1 MHLKEQTKTGATR
14 TLTTAICDWLVG
26 LCFREKQKI
35 ESHKTSLLGVECIEG
50 HFAFV
55 REAIMDLTTLF
66 YNLREEVSCSVCSD
80 LFTDPK
86 HLSCLHSFCLKCLN
100 RWYETCGGG
109 QAIKCP
115 KCQTLS
121 RVPASGDLKD
131 LPTSFYL
138 NGLIDVLAIK
148 ECKNTQVTCG
158 NCDKKSSEASY
169 CFQCCI
175 FYCEQCLV
183 GHNMMRDKKEH
194 RVLAV
199 KEFQDKDY
207 EDVLKRPVFCSKER
221 HQKEELKY
229 YCKECETALCQT
241 CVILNHGGHD
251 LRLIEEEAENKTLEI
266 KSILQSQREGLDG
279 KLNVIVQLDEDCAKV
294 IQQSEIARRDVQRF
308 ADGLIKTIQAKM
320 KNIITAVENQTKKS
334 LESLKAKRSAIQQQV
349 NATESSLKEADKL
362 LKRSTTAEVVQL
374 RKSLQTIF
382 QGLNQTESIVHDP
395 SSLQTLVFV
404 ENQKTIDT
412 VNGEELGFLC
422 MEEGYR
428 KKPSE
433 FLAEG
438 KGLKEGTVGRKAQ
451 FNLITRNAERKQWY
465 YEGDRVTVEIK
476 DEQERECVTQVKI
489 DDNKNG
495 IYKITYFPI
504 VQGTFKLLVKVN
516 GEHISCSPFTVILKP
531 FQAKPVLSFG
541 KEGSGDGMFEYPL
554 GVAVSDKDEIV
565 VADQCK
571 HRVQVFDSNG
581 TFLRSF
587 GHKGVN
593 AGEFNCPYG
602 IAINKDR
609 NIFVADRYNHRV
621 QIFSWEGRHLGSFGG
636 KGSLDSQLDHP
647 WGLSLDSAGN
657 VIVADIGNRLIK
669 IFTPDGRFV
678 TKIGGK
684 GSFSFPV
691 HCVQCGEYFIVSDS
705 DEHCIKVFNNVGHFQ
720 YKFGR
725 QGQGDGEF
733 KYPRFLSMT
742 QSKHLLVCDKVNNR
756 IQVFELDGKFVGK
769 FGTNGRKLGEFKN
782 PFSVAVLSDDQI
794 VVCDKTNHRMQIF
807 R

>member
-1 MHLKEQTKTGATR
+1 M
-14 TLTTAICDWLVG
+14 
-26 LCFREKQKI
+26 
-35 ESHKTSLLGVECIEG
+35 ECIEG

-55 REAIMDLTTLF
+55 PEAIMDLTTLF

-80 LFTDPK
+80 LFTEPK
-86 HLSCLHSFCLKCLN
+86 HLSCLHSFCLKCVK

-148 ECKNTQVTCG
+148 EWKKTQFTCG

-183 GHNMMRDKKEH
+183 AHNMMRDKKEH

-241 CVILNHGGHD
+241 CVTLNHGGHN

-266 KSILQSQREGLDG
+266 KSILQSQREGLDA

-320 KNIITAVENQTKKS
+320 KNVITAVENQTKKS
-334 LESLKAKRSAIQQQV
+334 LESLKAKRSAIQQQI
-349 NATESSLKEADKL
+349 NSTESSLEEADKL
-362 LKRSTTAEVVQL
+362 LKRSTNAEVVEL
-374 RKSLQTIF
+374 KKSLQTVF
-382 QGLNQTESIVHDP
+382 QGLNQTEPIVYDP

-433 FLAEG
+433 FFAEG

-451 FNLITRNAERKQWY
+451 FNLITRNAEKNQ
-465 YEGDRVTVEIK
+465 GHNKHDRVEIK
-476 DEQERECVTQVKI
+476 DKQAQECVTQVRI
-489 DDNKNG
+489 DDNEDG
-495 IYKITYFPI
+495 THKITYYPR

-516 GEHISCSPFTVILKP
+516 GEHISCSPFSVILKP
-531 FQAKPVLSFG
+531 FQVKPVLSFG
-541 KEGSGDGMFEYPL
+541 KEGSGDGMLKYPC
-554 GVAVSDKDEIV
+554 GVSVSDGDEIMV
-565 VADQCK
+565 TDNQN
-571 HRVQVFDSNG
+571 HRIQVFDRNG

-587 GHKGVN
+587 GHKGKN
-593 AGEFNCPYG
+593 AGEFICPIG

-609 NIFVADRYNHRV
+609 NILVADNNNHRV
-621 QIFSWEGRHLGSFGG
+621 QILSWEGRHLGSFGG
-636 KGSLDSQLDHP
+636 KGSLDSQLLNP
-647 WGLSLDSAGN
+647 WGLSLDSTGN
-657 VIVADIGNRLIK
+657 VIVADIGNKLIK
-669 IFTPDGRFV
+669 IFTPEGRFV
-678 TKIGGK
+678 MKIGGQ
-684 GSFSFPV
+684 GSFSYPL

-705 DEHCIKVFNNVGHFQ
+705 NEHCIKVFNREGDFQ
-720 YKFGR
+720 YKFGKK
-725 QGQGDGEF
+725 GEGDGDF
-733 KYPRFLSMT
+733 NCPRFLSVT
-742 QSKHLLVCDKVNNR
+742 QSKHLLVCDEGSHR

-769 FGTNGRKLGEFKN
+769 FGTNGSKLGEFN
-782 PFSVAVLSDDQI
+782 YPFSVAVLNNEQI
-794 VVCDKTNHRMQIF
+794 VVSERSNHRIQIF
-807 R
+807 Q

>member
-1 MHLKEQTKTGATR
+1 MTPTIAF
-14 TLTTAICDWLVG
+14 CDWLVG
-26 LCFREKQKI
+26 LCFREKLKI

-50 HFAFV
+50 HVAFV
-55 REAIMDLTTLF
+55 PTAIMDLTTLF

-109 QAIKCP
+109 EAIKCP

-148 ECKNTQVTCG
+148 ECKKTQVTCG

-183 GHNMMRDKKEH
+183 GHKMMRDKKEH

-241 CVILNHGGHD
+241 CVTLNHGGHD

-266 KSILQSQREGLDG
+266 KSILQSQREGLDA
-279 KLNVIVQLDEDCAKV
+279 KLNVIAQLDEDCAKV

-334 LESLKAKRSAIQQQV
+334 LEILKAKRSAIQQQI

-374 RKSLQTIF
+374 KKSLQTIF
-382 QGLNQTESIVHDP
+382 LGLNQTEPIVHDT
-395 SSLQTLVFV
+395 SNLKTFGFV
-404 ENQKTIDT
+404 KNQKMLDV
-412 VNGEELGFLC
+412 VNEEDIGFLK
-422 MEEGYR
+422 EPFQT
-428 KKPSE
+428 KASE
-433 FLAEG
+433 SLAEG
-438 KGLKEGTVGRKAQ
+438 DGLNEGTVGRKAQ
-451 FNLITRNAERKQWY
+451 FNLITKSAERKQWY
-465 YEGDRVTVEIK
+465 DERDRVTVEIK
-476 DEQERECVTQVKI
+476 DEQERECVTQVKT

-531 FQAKPVLSFG
+531 FQVKPVLSFG
-541 KEGSGDGMFEYPL
+541 KEGSGDGMFDYPL
-554 GVAVSDKDEIV
+554 GVAVSDGDEIV
-565 VADQCK
+565 VADQGN

-587 GHKGVN
+587 GHEGKN
-593 AGEFNCPYG
+593 AGEFIRPIG

-609 NIFVADRYNHRV
+609 QIFVAERHHRI
-621 QIFSWEGRHLGSFGG
+621 QIFSWEGRLLGSFGG
-636 KGSLDSQLDHP
+636 KGSIYRYFFNR
-647 WGLSLDSAGN
+647 WGLSLDSNGN
-657 VIVADIGNRLIK
+657 VIVADTGNKLIK
-669 IFTPDGRFV
+669 IFTPDGKFV
-678 TKIGGK
+678 MKIGGQ

-705 DEHCIKVFNNVGHFQ
+705 NEHCIKVFNREGHFQ
-720 YKFGR
+720 YKFGKK
-725 QGQGDGEF
+725 GEGDGEF
-733 KYPRFLSMT
+733 FLPRFLSVT
-742 QSKHLLVCDKVNNR
+742 QSKHLLVCDEGNHR
-756 IQVFELDGKFVGK
+756 IQVFQLDGKFVGK
-769 FGTNGRKLGEFKN
+769 FGTKGSKLGEFKA
-782 PFSVAVLSDDQI
+782 PFSVAVLSNDQI
-794 VVCDKTNHRMQIF
+794 VVCDNNNRRVQIF
-807 R
+807 Q

>member
-1 MHLKEQTKTGATR
+1 M
-14 TLTTAICDWLVG
+14 
-26 LCFREKQKI
+26 
-35 ESHKTSLLGVECIEG
+35 ECIEG

-55 REAIMDLTTLF
+55 PEAIMDLTTLF
-66 YNLREEVSCSVCSD
+66 HNLREEVSCSVCSD

-148 ECKNTQVTCG
+148 ECKSTQVTCG

-221 HQKEELKY
+221 HQKEEIKY
-229 YCKECETALCQT
+229 YCKDCETALCQT
-241 CVILNHGGHD
+241 CVTLNHGGHD
-251 LRLIEEEAENKTLEI
+251 LRLIEEEAENKTIEI
-266 KSILQSQREGLDG
+266 KSILQSQREELDA
-279 KLNVIVQLDEDCAKV
+279 KLNVIAQLDEDCAKM
-294 IQQSEIARRDVQRF
+294 IQQSEIATRDVQRF

-334 LESLKAKRSAIQQQV
+334 LESLKAKRSTTQQQI

-362 LKRSTTAEVVQL
+362 LKRSTTAEVVEL
-374 RKSLQTIF
+374 KKSLETIF

-395 SSLQTLVFV
+395 NNLQTIVFV

-428 KKPSE
+428 KEPSK

-438 KGLKEGTVGRKAQ
+438 KGLTEGTVGRKAQ
-451 FNLITRNAERKQWY
+451 FNLFTRTAERKQWY
-465 YEGDRVTVEIK
+465 DERDRVTVEIK

-489 DDNKNG
+489 DDNKTG

-531 FQAKPVLSFG
+531 FQVEPVLSFG
-541 KEGSGDGMFEYPL
+541 KEGSGEGMLNNPL
-554 GVAVSDKDEIV
+554 GVAVNDRNEIV
-565 VADQCK
+565 VADQFN

-587 GHKGVN
+587 GHQGVN
-593 AGEFNCPYG
+593 AGEFKHPFG

-609 NIFVADRYNHRV
+609 QIFVADSYNHKV
-621 QIFSWEGRHLGSFGG
+621 QIFSWAGRHLSSFGG
-636 KGSLDSQLDHP
+636 RGSLNSQLSFP
-647 WGLSLDSAGN
+647 WGLSLDSTGN
-657 VIVADIGNRLIK
+657 VIVADSGNKLIK
-669 IFTPDGRFV
+669 IFSPDGRFEM
-678 TKIGGK
+678 KIGGQ

-705 DEHCIKVFNNVGHFQ
+705 NEHCIKVFNREGHFQ
-720 YKFGR
+720 YKFGK
-725 QGQGDGEF
+725 QGKGDGEF
-733 KYPRFLSMT
+733 NCPRFLSVT
-742 QSKHLLVCDKVNNR
+742 QSKHLLVCDEDSHR
-756 IQVFELDGKFVGK
+756 IQVFELDGKFGGK
-769 FGTNGRKLGEFKN
+769 FGTNGSKLGEFN
-782 PFSVAVLSDDQI
+782 YPFSVAVLSNDQI
-794 VVCDKTNHRMQIF
+794 VVCDSYNHRIQIF
-807 R
+807 Q